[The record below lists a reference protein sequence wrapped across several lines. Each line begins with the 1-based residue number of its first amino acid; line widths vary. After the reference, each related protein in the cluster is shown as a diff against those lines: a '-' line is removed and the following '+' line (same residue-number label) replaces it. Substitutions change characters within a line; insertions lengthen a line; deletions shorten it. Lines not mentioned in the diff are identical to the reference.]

1 MMICSC
7 FSWGAVLGFSTAN
20 AVVVSITAKS
30 WDKNESIKVPWPR
43 WFCFGGKDGFWGS
56 KKPMFFEVKIWNHPR
71 ENNQI
76 IWKYKCFFFDVCRFR
91 MVSDRSIQLS
101 KKQRR
106 PIWRKICRFLGLQ
119 SLKARRGTSGTSRRR
134 QYCWAG
140 WPSFYWAT
148 TCFQIGSCGPLCSL
162 IVQLTP
168 LVKKGAQP
176 SISARFGSDLNVTWR
191 GGWILDGN
199 PILNS
204 STFLLRWSLFNYL

>member
-76 IWKYKCFFFDVCRFR
+76 IWKYKCFSFDVCRFR
-91 MVSDRSIQLS
+91 IDPFSFQRSNGG
-101 KKQRR
+101 
-106 PIWRKICRFLGLQ
+106 RFEGRFVGSWDFSLWKLEGELVELQDGANIAGL
-119 SLKARRGTSGTSRRR
+119 
-134 QYCWAG
+134 AG
-140 WPSFYWAT
+140 H
-148 TCFQIGSCGPLCSL
+148 
-162 IVQLTP
+162 
-168 LVKKGAQP
+168 
-176 SISARFGSDLNVTWR
+176 
-191 GGWILDGN
+191 
-199 PILNS
+199 
-204 STFLLRWSLFNYL
+204 LFIEQQHVFK